1 MSVFSTTSSSSAKF
15 ETPGQVVA
23 GQITEIGEP
32 FHATKFGSSEKDSWP
47 SGDPKMKV
55 SVTLK
60 TQERDQ
66 ADPND
71 EGLRSIY
78 MTVSGTEG
86 GQLWAIKQ
94 ALRAANV
101 KDLAVG
107 GHLAVRFAGFDP
119 ESKNPQNP
127 KKMYQAQYTPP
138 AGGGAFSTEPAQQ
151 APAPQQQYQQASP
164 VPVAGVPGQAPAW
177 ATGGQAP
184 QQQYQQPMQQQQ
196 APQGDGN
203 PWANQ
208 PPAQQ
213 APAPQQQYQAPV
225 QVNTQ
230 TGEILTPQP
239 AQQAPQQGYQPTPA
253 PQFPS
258 PTPQQQAHQA
268 SVDVAQIQAMI
279 GAGASEQQIN
289 AATGASFEQ
298 IAAIRNLG

>member
-60 TQERDQ
+60 TQERDP
-66 ADPND
+66 ADIND
-71 EGLRSIY
+71 EGLRSIC

-138 AGGGAFSTEPAQQ
+138 AGGGAFSTEPAQ
-151 APAPQQQYQQASP
+151 A
-164 VPVAGVPGQAPAW
+164 
-177 ATGGQAP
+177 AP
-184 QQQYQQPMQQQQ
+184 QQQYQQPAPAPVAAVPGQ
-196 APQGDGN
+196 APS
-203 PWANQ
+203 WATGGPASAPVHQ

-213 APAPQQQYQAPV
+213 QYAPPAAAQDPWTGQQQAPAQAAPPQQYQAPV
-225 QVNTQ
+225 QVNTG
-230 TGEILTPQP
+230 TGEVMSPPP
-239 AQQAPQQGYQPTPA
+239 AQQPMQQAPAQAAP
-253 PQFPS
+253 PQFAAPV
-258 PTPQQQAHQA
+258 PQVQQHQP
-268 SVDVAQIQAMI
+268 SVDVAQIQSGI
-279 GAGASEQQIN
+279 SAGATDQQIN

-298 IAAIRNLG
+298 IAAVRNIG

>member
-1 MSVFSTTSSSSAKF
+1 MSVFSTTSSTSATF
-15 ETPGQVVA
+15 DVPGKVVA

-32 FHATKFGSSEKDSWP
+32 FHANKFGSSEKDSWP

-60 TQERDQ
+60 TQERDP

-94 ALRAANV
+94 ALRLANV

-127 KKMYQAQYTPP
+127 KKMYQAQYQPP
-138 AGGGAFSTEPAQQ
+138 AGGGAFSTEPA
-151 APAPQQQYQQASP
+151 PQQQYQAPQAYP
-164 VPVAGVPGQAPAW
+164 APVAAVPGQAPSW

-184 QQQYQQPMQQQQ
+184 AQAAQPPAQQYQAPVAQDPWTGQQQQ
-196 APQGDGN
+196 AP
-203 PWANQ
+203 
-208 PPAQQ
+208 AQS
-213 APAPQQQYQAPV
+213 APQQQYQAPV
-225 QVNTQ
+225 QVNTG
-230 TGEILTPQP
+230 TGEIMSPPP
-239 AQQAPQQGYQPTPA
+239 AQQAPAQAPA
-253 PQFPS
+253 PQQFAAPV
-258 PTPQQQAHQA
+258 PQVQQHQPA
-268 SVDVAQIQAMI
+268 VDVAQIQTMLST
-279 GAGASEQQIN
+279 GATDQQVN

-298 IAAIRNLG
+298 IAAIRNIG